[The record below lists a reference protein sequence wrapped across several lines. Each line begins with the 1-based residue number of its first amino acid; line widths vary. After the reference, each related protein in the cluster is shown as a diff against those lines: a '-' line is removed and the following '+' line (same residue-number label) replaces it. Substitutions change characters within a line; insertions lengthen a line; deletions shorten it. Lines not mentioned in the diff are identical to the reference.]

1 MASYS
6 YTFQSGDT
14 LTPTKLNDARTV
26 SDIVNADIKS
36 DANIAGTKLADA
48 AITTAKIA
56 DANVTTAKI
65 ADANVTAA
73 KLASSAVETAK
84 ITDANVTTAK
94 IADANVTTAK
104 IADANVT
111 AAKLASNAVETAKI
125 ADATSTTTGVTNSKL
140 RHSAALS
147 VIGRTSNTDGAPAD
161 IAAATDGHV
170 LRRSGTFIGFGTL
183 AAGAIADASITAA
196 KLDGVAKNSS
206 GTNLSVGTAPAFGC
220 RAWVTF
226 ATNGTITAAGNV
238 SSVSKTDEGEYTI
251 TFATAMPDANYVMI
265 GSAFRASDS
274 EKYVVSLR
282 SGLSLASARSSSS
295 CNIDAYLSSGNQ
307 PSGGVGDNEP
317 TEISV
322 AFFR

>member
-1 MASYS
+1 MATYA

-36 DANIAGTKLADA
+36 DAAIAFSKLATGA
-48 AITTAKIA
+48 LPSAITVATA
-56 DANVTTAKI
+56 N
-65 ADANVTAA
+65 
-73 KLASSAVETAK
+73 
-84 ITDANVTTAK
+84 IT
-94 IADANVTTAK
+94 DANVTTAK

-170 LRRSGTFIGFGTL
+170 LRRSGTSIGFGTL

-206 GTNLSVGTAPAFGC
+206 GTNLSVGTAPTFGC
-220 RAWVTF
+220 RAF
-226 ATNGTITAAGNV
+226 AVFNNSGTISSAGNV
-238 SSVSKTDEGEYTI
+238 SSVSAVQFQENRFTI
-251 TFATAMPDANYVMI
+251 TFATAMPDANYAVCI
-265 GSAFRASDS
+265 TVSRLNDT
-274 EKYVVSLR
+274 ELYVGRLIS
-282 SGLSLASARSSSS
+282 ASASS
-295 CNIDAYLSSGNQ
+295 CTIEATLVS
-307 PSGGVGDNEP
+307 NESQDP
-317 TEISV
+317 TDYRV

>member
-1 MASYS
+1 MATYA

-36 DANIAGTKLADA
+36 DAAIALSKLATGA
-48 AITTAKIA
+48 LPSAITVATANITA
-56 DANVTTAKI
+56 D
-65 ADANVTAA
+65 
-73 KLASSAVETAK
+73 
-84 ITDANVTTAK
+84 
-94 IADANVTTAK
+94 NVTTAK

-170 LRRSGTFIGFGTL
+170 LRRSGTSIGFGTL
-183 AAGAIADASITAA
+183 AAGAIADALITAA

-238 SSVSKTDEGEYTI
+238 SSVSKTDAGEYTI

-282 SGLSLASARSSSS
+282 SGSSLASARSSSS
-295 CNIDAYLSSGNQ
+295 CNIDAYLSSGDQ
-307 PSGGVGDNEP
+307 PSGSGGGFGEP